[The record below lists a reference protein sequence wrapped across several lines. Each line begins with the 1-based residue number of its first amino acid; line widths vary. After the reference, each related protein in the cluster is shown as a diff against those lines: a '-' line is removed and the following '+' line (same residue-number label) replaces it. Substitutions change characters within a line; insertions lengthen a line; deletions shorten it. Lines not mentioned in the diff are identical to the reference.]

1 MRRFCCS
8 LALALVTAGVMAAPA
23 AAQDPAFKMDKLFT
37 SGNQATNS
45 DLAFWGDYA
54 FVGYYTGGAGFPPG
68 TGPRGGVRI
77 FDISDPASPS
87 LVRDFA
93 CDGAQNDPI
102 LWDRNGNGVPDLLLL
117 AVDTTMAAPNC
128 GAARV
133 AGGTPTGWEN
143 VRVFTMSDNP
153 ANPFL
158 R

>member
-1 MRRFCCS
+1 MMGRLCRS
-8 LALALVTAGVMAAPA
+8 LAVALVTAGALAAPA
-23 AAQDPAFKMDKLFT
+23 AAQDPAFKMEKLFT

-68 TGPRGGVRI
+68 SGPRGGVRI

-102 LWDRNGNGVPDLLLL
+102 LWDPTCSCWRSTPRWR
-117 AVDTTMAAPNC
+117 ART
-128 GAARV
+128 AARHGCPV
-133 AGGTPTGWEN
+133 AL
-143 VRVFTMSDNP
+143 RP
-153 ANPFL
+153 AG
-158 R
+158 RASASSR